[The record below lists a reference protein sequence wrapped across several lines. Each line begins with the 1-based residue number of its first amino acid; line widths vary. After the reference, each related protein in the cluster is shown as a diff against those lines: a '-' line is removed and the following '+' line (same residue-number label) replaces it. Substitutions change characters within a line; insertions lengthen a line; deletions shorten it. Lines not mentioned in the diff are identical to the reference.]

1 MYHMNWFSQATIQP
15 WPVVMSKQETKTKPQ
30 AIEILTNRKK
40 EMGEEKSKW
49 TNLSCG
55 SFVSSTCIVQL
66 PACPGF

>member
-1 MYHMNWFSQATIQP
+1 
-15 WPVVMSKQETKTKPQ
+15 MSKQETKTKPQ